1 MRGRVGSYGAAAVAA
16 VLVPLCFVR
25 FGVGAR
31 AVIAAFFVAV
41 LVALSLIDFRERR
54 LPNRI
59 VLPAAAIVLAAQIAF
74 FPDRALEWV
83 LAAVGAA
90 LFLLVPL
97 LVYPAGMGMGD
108 VKLALL
114 LGAALGDSVVL
125 ALVLCFAASFVASV
139 TLIALR
145 GLSARKSYI
154 PFGPFLAAGS
164 IAALFLGDSVSVI

>member
-1 MRGRVGSYGAAAVAA
+1 MKGALGSYGALAVATA
-16 VLVPLCFVR
+16 LVALCFVR
-25 FGVGAR
+25 FGLTGR
-31 AVIAAFFVAV
+31 ALVAAFFVSV

-59 VLPAAAIVLAAQIAF
+59 VLPASVLVLAAQIAL

-83 LAAVGAA
+83 LGAVGAA
-90 LFLLVPL
+90 LFLFIPL

-114 LGAALGDSVVL
+114 LGAALGRSVAL
-125 ALVLCFAASFVASV
+125 ALVVGLTASFVAGV

-145 GLSARKSYI
+145 GVAARKMYI
-154 PFGPFLAAGS
+154 PFGPFLAGGS
-164 IAALFLGDSVSVI
+164 IVALFVGDSVRLI